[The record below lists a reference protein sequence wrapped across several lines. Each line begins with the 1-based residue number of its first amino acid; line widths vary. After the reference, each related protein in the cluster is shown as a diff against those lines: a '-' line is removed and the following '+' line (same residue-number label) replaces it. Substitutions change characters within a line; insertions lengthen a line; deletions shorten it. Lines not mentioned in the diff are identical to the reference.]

1 MKVDEDMRIKARFM
15 GALANPIRLGML
27 AWLLEG
33 PAKVGELVARFAEDQ
48 TKISKHLAVLRKAGL
63 VSCEVDGRCRIYTLA
78 DKRTVRRILDC
89 LNKMHSPA

>member
-1 MKVDEDMRIKARFM
+1 MEVDEDMRVKAKFM

-27 AWLLEG
+27 SRLLEG

-63 VSCEVDGRCRIYTLA
+63 VSCEAEGRCRIYALA

-89 LNKMHSPA
+89 LDKMHAPA